1 MHFCSTENMKDTFNL
16 NVFQDIFAKTSFPLI
31 SKPERFGEMKHQ
43 ERILVFYLMKIQYL
57 ETEDVIY

>member
-1 MHFCSTENMKDTFNL
+1 MKDTFNL

-43 ERILVFYLMKIQYL
+43 ERILVFYFMKIQYL
-57 ETEDVIY
+57 ETKDVIY